1 MRDASR
7 LFDALGSVP
16 TDDEPVNF
24 GGGGGIS
31 IFLDLLMLRLVKKA
45 IRVHLVRVFVTLYN

>member
-24 GGGGGIS
+24 GGGGGIFRYS
-31 IFLDLLMLRLVKKA
+31 WIF
-45 IRVHLVRVFVTLYN
+45 